1 MVWPTMIGRIID
13 GRDQVFTTFFSFSEF
28 RISIFSLRDF
38 STKGPFFTDLLIC
51 SISGFAGRH
60 APGGWTRSSRQS
72 RSSLD
77 SSLLRLPLRRPF
89 GQEAIGARV
98 VAGLETHSRLAP
110 GRLRLATHGRL
121 RLAAA
126 VGVVTRRHHDAADG
140 RAPTHVALVARAADL
155 LVLVLD
161 VADLTDRRAA
171 ADVDD
176 ADAARWQADLGV
188 LAFLRD
194 QLRRAAGRAHELRTA
209 SRLKLD
215 AVDLRAGRDV
225 LEREAVADA
234 GLGVGSGDDGVAD
247 PQVLRRDDV
256 ALFAVLIEKEC
267 EARGA
272 VRVVLDCLHRGGDP
286 ILVALEVHQP
296 VIPLLA
302 AAAVARGHAALRV
315 SAGVAQLALGEA
327 SLGLLALGQLV
338 ERGGLAEAPHR
349 PGRLVLLQRHFLD
362 PFHQVL
368 LDALALTERDDCL
381 LPIGPMPDAPTEPA
395 RFAGHVDHVHGDDV
409 DLERIR
415 DRVGDVTLRRA
426 LRDGERV
433 PSRVRLAHR
442 ALGDDRSDEDRVA
455 FDAHSALPTVA
466 RAARL
471 SRAGRRTR
479 MVCALST
486 SVSRSVPGVRRS
498 NSLRFAVAR
507 PTGSLGSAVTRR
519 ARPVSPTRARQS
531 LTTRG

>member
-13 GRDQVFTTFFSFSEF
+13 GRDQVFTTFFSLSEF

-89 GQEAIGARV
+89 GHEAIGARV
-98 VAGLETHSRLAP
+98 VAGLETHCRLAP
-110 GRLRLATHGRL
+110 GGLRLATDGRL
-121 RLAAA
+121 RLSAA
-126 VGVVTRRHHDAADG
+126 VGIVTRRHHDAADG
-140 RAPTHVALVARAADL
+140 RTPTHVALVAGAADL

-161 VADLTDRRAA
+161 VAYLTDRRAA

-176 ADAARWQADLGV
+176 ADAARWQTDLGV

-194 QLRRAAGRAHELRTA
+194 QLRRAAGRAHELRTPA
-209 SRLKLD
+209 RLELD

-234 GLGVGSGDDGVAD
+234 GLGVRPGDDGVAD

-272 VRVVLDCLHRGGDP
+272 VRVVLDRLHRGGDP

-315 SAGVAQLALGEA
+315 AAGVAELALG
-327 SLGLLALGQLV
+327 
-338 ERGGLAEAPHR
+338 
-349 PGRLVLLQRHFLD
+349 
-362 PFHQVL
+362 
-368 LDALALTERDDCL
+368 DA
-381 LPIGPMPDAPTEPA
+381 
-395 RFAGHVDHVHGDDV
+395 
-409 DLERIR
+409 
-415 DRVGDVTLRRA
+415 
-426 LRDGERV
+426 
-433 PSRVRLAHR
+433 
-442 ALGDDRSDEDRVA
+442 RSDEDRVA
-455 FDAHSALPTVA
+455 LM
-466 RAARL
+466 L
-471 SRAGRRTR
+471 I
-479 MVCALST
+479 
-486 SVSRSVPGVRRS
+486 RRS
-498 NSLRFAVAR
+498 R
-507 PTGSLGSAVTRR
+507 PSR
-519 ARPVSPTRARQS
+519 ARPARRGRAEGRGPSPREARPRAGAFLVCEGRT
-531 LTTRG
+531 L